1 MEFKINS
8 TSGALE
14 SRLETKLADFQAMQS
29 TLKNKLDTLESGM
42 SSRSGALEHNLEN
55 KLAEL
60 NDRIMLLEQTITRL
74 QQQNN

>member
-1 MEFKINS
+1 
-8 TSGALE
+8 
-14 SRLETKLADFQAMQS
+14 MQS